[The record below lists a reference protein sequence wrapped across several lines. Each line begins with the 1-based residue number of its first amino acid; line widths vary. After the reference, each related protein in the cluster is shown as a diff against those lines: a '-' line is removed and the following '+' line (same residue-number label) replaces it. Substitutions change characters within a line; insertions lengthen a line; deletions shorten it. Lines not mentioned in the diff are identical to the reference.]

1 MWQYKLILNGGN
13 GATKDASLRLL
24 LYVKEEVSHSVPFLG
39 TVQANSFLL
48 LSETHRSIRVHSAVL
63 MRFRLST
70 LKLAKTVELHVVT
83 HVELY
88 AHATITRA
96 CDIFSHG
103 FHFDAFS
110 TDNTICMHFSFD
122 HLLSRAFSNRCVFDE
137 NAQSIRANGRPK
149 CIKMYAILKR
159 NVFVWRRS
167 STTPGIFVTKT
178 KKAMLT

>member
-24 LYVKEEVSHSVPFLG
+24 LYVKQEVSHSMSFLG
-39 TVQANSFLL
+39 PVHTNAFSLS
-48 LSETHRSIRVHSAVL
+48 SETHRSIRVHTAVL
-63 MRFRLST
+63 ICFRLST
-70 LKLAKTVELHVVT
+70 LKLSNTVELHVVT

-103 FHFDAFS
+103 FRFDAFS

-122 HLLSRAFSNRCVFDE
+122 HLLSRAFLNRCLFDE
-137 NAQSIRANGRPK
+137 NPQSIRACAYADGLNASK
-149 CIKMYAILKR
+149 CTR
-159 NVFVWRRS
+159 F
-167 STTPGIFVTKT
+167 
-178 KKAMLT
+178 